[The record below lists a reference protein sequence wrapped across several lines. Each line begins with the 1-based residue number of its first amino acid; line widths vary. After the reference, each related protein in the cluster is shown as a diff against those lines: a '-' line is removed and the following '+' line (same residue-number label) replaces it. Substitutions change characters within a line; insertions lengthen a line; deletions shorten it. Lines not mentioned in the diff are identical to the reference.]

1 MPVDVQLSEDRT
13 HLIYSFTEPLDMAEI
28 FEAYKQEK
36 EYRDSVPHTVHS
48 IVDMSQIR
56 RIPPKWLAAKAGPG
70 FTHPRSGEILIVG
83 VSRSLEIILRTI
95 VQIVRY
101 TRVKFFRTRQE
112 ADDYIAELIL
122 RDARTRGNA
131 EAEKQ

>member
-1 MPVDVQLSEDRT
+1 MPVDVQLSEDKT
-13 HLIYSFTEPLDMAEI
+13 HLVYSFAEPLKMEEI
-28 FEAYKQEK
+28 FAAYKQEK
-36 EYRDSVPHTVHS
+36 EYRDSVPHTLHS
-48 IVDMSQIR
+48 IVDMSQVR

-101 TRVKFFRTRQE
+101 TRVKFFRTRQL
-112 ADDYIAELIL
+112 ADDYMAELIS
-122 RDARTRGNA
+122 RDAGA
-131 EAEKQ
+131 EATAGKQ